1 MRAMGSARCEL
12 LMPAMGS
19 AKRPRIDVWIKV
31 GELLMPAL
39 GSARCELLMPAMGS
53 AILELLMPLMGSAK

>member
-19 AKRPRIDVWIKV
+19 AKRPRVEVWIKE
-31 GELLMPAL
+31 GALMLALGSARYELLMAAM
-39 GSARCELLMPAMGS
+39 GSARCELLMPLMGS
-53 AILELLMPLMGSAK
+53 AI